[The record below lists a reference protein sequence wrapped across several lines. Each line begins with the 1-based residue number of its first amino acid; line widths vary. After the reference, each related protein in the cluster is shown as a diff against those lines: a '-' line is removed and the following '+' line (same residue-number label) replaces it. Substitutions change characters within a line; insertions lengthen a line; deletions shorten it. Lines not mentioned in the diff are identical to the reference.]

1 HYVNANFYTRRR
13 MVLLRGLLELTGI
26 DPERFKLDW
35 VSASEGRRYSSLVTD
50 FTEKLRELG
59 MKKEWGVRDRKS
71 RIRHT
76 VKPGIPT

>member
-1 HYVNANFYTRRR
+1 
-13 MVLLRGLLELTGI
+13 MVLLRRLLELTGI

-59 MKKEWGVRDRKS
+59 TKRKRDVRDRKS
-71 RIRHT
+71 RLENR
-76 VKPGIPT
+76 K